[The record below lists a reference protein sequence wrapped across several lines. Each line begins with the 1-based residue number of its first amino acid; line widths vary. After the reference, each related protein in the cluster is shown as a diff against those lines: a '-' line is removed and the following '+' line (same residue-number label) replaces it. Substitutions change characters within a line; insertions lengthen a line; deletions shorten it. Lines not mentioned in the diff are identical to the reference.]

1 MPDES
6 SRTVLLA
13 GATGLVGGLCL
24 RRLLAD
30 ATVGRVI
37 APTRRPLSENLRA
50 LDSTGKLEAH
60 LVDFAHLANHAALFA
75 VDQIIC
81 ALGST
86 IKKAGSRERF
96 REFDYGYPLQIARL
110 GLQQGAQHFLLVSAL
125 GADARSRIFYN
136 RVKGELEEAMV
147 MLPYRSITIARPSL
161 LLGPRQ
167 ELRPAE
173 ASGWA
178 FCCRSATSRSTL
190 RRWRQCWSRRRG
202 RTDLEPASSSRPT
215 SRPKRS
221 ICFTPEH
228 RTAAQPFMGQKRPK
242 Q

>member
-37 APTRRPLSENLRA
+37 APTRRPLPENLRA

-86 IKKAGSRERF
+86 IQKAGSRERF

-173 ASGWA
+173 AIGQRLG
-178 FCCRSATSRSTL
+178 FLLPERYKPIDATAVATVLVEAARQDRPGTRIFEST
-190 RRWRQCWSRRRG
+190 
-202 RTDLEPASSSRPT
+202 DI
-215 SRPKRS
+215 K
-221 ICFTPEH
+221 
-228 RTAAQPFMGQKRPK
+228 AQAQHLLHS
-242 Q
+242 

>member
-1 MPDES
+1 MTNS
-6 SRTVLLA
+6 GKIAWLA
-13 GATGLVGGLCL
+13 GGSGLVGSQ
-24 RRLLAD
+24 LLKVLDEDSNIQVCYVFGRSEMRDLSSKFHFVKTDFENIQIGTLTKAD
-30 ATVGRVI
+30 YVFCT
-37 APTRRPLSENLRA
+37 
-50 LDSTGKLEAH
+50 
-60 LVDFAHLANHAALFA
+60 
-75 VDQIIC
+75 
-81 ALGST
+81 LGTT

-173 ASGWA
+173 AIGQRLG
-178 FCCRSATSRSTL
+178 FLLPERYKPIDATAVATVLVEAARQDRPGTRIFEST
-190 RRWRQCWSRRRG
+190 
-202 RTDLEPASSSRPT
+202 DI
-215 SRPKRS
+215 K
-221 ICFTPEH
+221 
-228 RTAAQPFMGQKRPK
+228 AQAQHLLHS
-242 Q
+242 